1 MEKNKEAGMSLIV
14 KTVTRLTV
22 GIILIYGIYLV
33 LNGHIGPGGGTAGGI
48 IIALSFIHLMLAYGK
63 EAVIHKINRNKGR
76 IFASVSAIILLLAMC
91 SNFLLPQ
98 QAVGNHAYFKIFSG
112 GLAPFYDIFISII
125 IGSGLFVVFLAL
137 VLLIGERK
145 E

>member
-33 LNGHIGPGGGTAGGI
+33 LKGHIGPGGGTAGGI

-91 SNFLLPQ
+91 SNFLRPQ
-98 QAVGNHAYFKIFSG
+98 QAAVAQVHFKIFSG
-112 GLAPFYDIFISII
+112 GLTPFYDIFISIM

-137 VLLIGERK
+137 VLLIGER
-145 E
+145 EE